1 MSSCARYGHAWTR
14 MLGNNKVSLLHTDF
28 QFSDDGNNNHQN
40 TAVRRIVYQKDYMTT
55 LQR

>member
-1 MSSCARYGHAWTR
+1 
-14 MLGNNKVSLLHTDF
+14 MLGQNQVSLLHTDF
-28 QFSDDGNNNHQN
+28 QFSADENGNRQN